1 MSDFEKEI
9 EELKQEDKE
18 ETKEV
23 MQGLGRTVAWF
34 AVAAVGALVVVLC
47 LLVLYLMGVF

>member
-18 ETKEV
+18 ETKGV
-23 MQGLGRTVAWF
+23 VQGLGRTVAWL
-34 AVAAVGALVVVLC
+34 AVAAVLAMLVILCVL
-47 LLVLYLMGVF
+47 VFTLIGSS